1 MVVPVQLSHPITE
14 FDLSAYENFEDLAA
28 MAIEQD
34 PRGAI
39 GYLTGSSFSL
49 DTSRV
54 FCWFQD
60 LAGLT
65 TQLREIEPRVY
76 DIEASGALNIYQAK
90 LDPVLATIRS
100 DGLTEEA
107 RVELNNVVKDEF
119 VIDWWGTFDDLAT
132 GDSEFAKNA
141 RIDFRGQDVDE
152 DDPLKDEELDPFVEF
167 LTTYRV

>member
-1 MVVPVQLSHPITE
+1 M
-14 FDLSAYENFEDLAA
+14 SAYENFEDLASAA
-28 MAIEQD
+28 MERD

-39 GYLTGSSFSL
+39 GYLTGGSFAL

-60 LAGLT
+60 LADLI
-65 TQLREIEPRVY
+65 TQLREVEPRVH
-76 DIEASGALNIYQAK
+76 DIEAGEALNTYQAK

-119 VIDWWGTFDDLAT
+119 VIDWWGTCDDLAT
-132 GDSEFAKNA
+132 GDSEFAKDA
-141 RIDFRGQDVDE
+141 RIDFRGLDVDE
-152 DDPLKDEELDPFVEF
+152 EVPLKDEEFDDFIEF
-167 LTTYRV
+167 LKTYRV